1 MEIQID
7 LGENLY
13 DPKDFVDAA
22 VYAEEVGFKT
32 VWIGDH
38 FVPWYHSGNKSAFF
52 WPVLGIILEKTST
65 IKTGPL
71 VTVPIGARYH
81 PALVAQASATLD
93 NMYPGRFLLG
103 VGTGEA
109 INERPFWGGR
119 WPEWKERMDRLLEGL
134 ELIHKLWESEK
145 PFSFEGRYFSADFYC
160 LYTKPRTQIPIFF
173 SAIGKRAAY
182 QAGKNGDVI
191 VTESPR
197 NDFGK
202 LKGEILPEYQKGVD
216 EAGRKRRVIIYVDF
230 SLVNLEELKE
240 KEWRTLGLF
249 RKDAWSVSDPV
260 TMEEV
265 GKSVTADE
273 LRSNIHFV
281 RNWNDLARTIENY
294 RSEFGTEAVILASD
308 ANKTRIREIA
318 DNLLKVF

>member
-22 VYAEEVGFKT
+22 VYAEELGFKT
-32 VWIGDH
+32 VWLGDH

-65 IKTGPL
+65 IKSGPL

-81 PALVAQASATLD
+81 PALVAQGSATLD
-93 NMYPGRFLLG
+93 NMYPGRFILG

-119 WPEWKERMDRLLEGL
+119 WPQWGERMDRLLEGL
-134 ELIHKLWESEK
+134 ELIHKLWESET
-145 PFSFEGRYFSADFYC
+145 PFSFNGKYFSSDFYC

-173 SAIGKRAAY
+173 SAIGKKAAY
-182 QAGKNGDVI
+182 LAGKNGDAI

-197 NDFGK
+197 NNVDK
-202 LKGEILPEYQKGVD
+202 LKKDILPEYQRGAD
-216 EAGRKRRVIIYVDF
+216 EAGRKKRTIIYVDF
-230 SLVNLEELKE
+230 SLVSLEELKDR
-240 KEWRTLGLF
+240 EWRTLGLF
-249 RKDAWSVSDPV
+249 RKDAWSASDPV
-260 TMEEV
+260 SMEAV
-265 GKSVTADE
+265 GKSITSDE
-273 LRSNIHFV
+273 LRNNIHFV
-281 RNWNDLARTIENY
+281 RDWNDLARTIEMY
-294 RSEFGTEAVILASD
+294 RELGTEAVILASD